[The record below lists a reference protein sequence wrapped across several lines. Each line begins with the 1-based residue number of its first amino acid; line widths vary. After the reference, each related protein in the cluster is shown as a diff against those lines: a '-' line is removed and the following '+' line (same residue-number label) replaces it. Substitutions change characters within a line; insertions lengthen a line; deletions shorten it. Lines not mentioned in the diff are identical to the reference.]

1 MDIAQ
6 LTTLRTGGPA
16 REFVSVSAEDEL
28 VQAVRNADAAGKEV
42 LLVAGGSNLVVSDS
56 GFDGLVIHIDT
67 KGITTESDLCGGAF
81 VTVAAGENFDDFVS
95 HAVSNEWIG
104 IEALS
109 GIPGT
114 VGATPIQNVGAYGQ
128 EVADTISSV
137 RTWDRKTNSIKTFS
151 NSECEFTYRNS
162 FFKKQSNRFVI
173 LAVTFQFKIGSRGTP
188 IAYEQLARQLGVAV
202 GERVPMHEVRDE
214 VLTLRRF
221 KGMVLDEKDHDTWST
236 GSFFTN
242 PFITAEQSEELPEDA
257 PRFIQEDGSVKT
269 SAAWLIEHAGFT
281 RGFGEGNVTLSNKHT
296 LAITNRGGATTAEIL
311 HLASQVRD
319 GVETLFGIRLENEPV
334 LVGCSF

>member
-16 REFVSVSAEDEL
+16 REFVSVSTEDDL
-28 VQAVRNADAAGKEV
+28 VQAVREADEAGKEV
-42 LLVAGGSNLVVSDS
+42 LLVAGGSNLVVADA
-56 GFDGLVIHIDT
+56 GFDGLVVHIAT
-67 KGITTESDLCGGAF
+67 SGIATESDLCGGAF

-128 EVADTISSV
+128 EVANTISSV
-137 RTWDRKTNSIKTFS
+137 QTWDRKTQSVKTFS
-151 NSECEFTYRNS
+151 SSECEFSYRNS
-162 FFKKQSNRFVI
+162 VFKKQPNRFVV
-173 LAVTFQFKIGSRGTP
+173 LSVTFQFKIGSRGTP

-202 GERVPMHEVRDE
+202 GERVPMQEVRDE
-214 VLTLRRF
+214 VLTLRTL
-221 KGMVLDEKDHDTWST
+221 KGMVLDERDHDTWST

-257 PRFIQEDGSVKT
+257 PRFAQNDGTVKT

-281 RGFGEGNVTLSNKHT
+281 RGFGDGNATLSNKHA
-296 LAITNRGGATTAEIL
+296 LAITNRGSATTADIL
-311 HLASQVRD
+311 QLARQVRD

-334 LVGCSF
+334 LVGCSL

>member
-242 PFITAEQSEELPEDA
+242 PFINAEQSEELPEDA

-281 RGFGEGNVTLSNKHT
+281 RGFGEGNATLSNKHT
-296 LAITNRGGATTAEIL
+296 LAITNRGAATTAEIL
-311 HLASQVRD
+311 HLARQVRD

>member
-188 IAYEQLARQLGVAV
+188 IAYEQLARQLAVAV

-221 KGMVLDEKDHDTWST
+221 KGMVLDENDHDTWST

-281 RGFGEGNVTLSNKHT
+281 RGFGEGNATLSNKHT
-296 LAITNRGGATTAEIL
+296 LAITNRGAATTAEIL
-311 HLASQVRD
+311 HLARQVRD

>member
-16 REFVSVSAEDEL
+16 REFVSVSTEDEL
-28 VQAVRNADAAGKEV
+28 VQAVRNADAAGKEI
-42 LLVAGGSNLVVSDS
+42 LLVAGGSNLVVADS
-56 GFDGLVIHIDT
+56 GFAGLVIHIDT

-81 VTVAAGENFDDFVS
+81 VTVAAGENFDDFVAY
-95 HAVSNEWIG
+95 AVANEWIG

-128 EVADTISSV
+128 EVADTISSL

-151 NSECEFTYRNS
+151 NSECEFSYRNS
-162 FFKKQSNRFVI
+162 VFKKQPNRFVI

-202 GERVPMHEVRDE
+202 GERVSMHEVRAE
-214 VLTLRRF
+214 VLTLRKL

-257 PRFIQEDGSVKT
+257 PRFIQADGTVKT